1 MNLIQQEGFENSTPR
16 NRYNEALDA
25 LHRYTTSPFVRRK
38 LLDLVVYQKAW
49 GEGGSGRAMKYM
61 RSLKFIQFLKAENGS
76 RLDFDKLVAEASRLE
91 DAAT

>member
-1 MNLIQQEGFENSTPR
+1 MNLIQQNGFENSTPR

-49 GEGGSGRAMKYM
+49 GKGGSGKAMKYM
-61 RSLKFIQFLKAENGS
+61 RSLEFIQFLKMENGS
-76 RLDFDKLVAEASRLE
+76 RLDFDVLVAEAIRLE
-91 DAAT
+91 EAAT